1 MKTNS
6 LLIFLTFL
14 AHVTLNA
21 GTVNFSNFN
30 SGLEVQSDGKPISGG
45 FVAVGTTSDPN
56 SYSDPDLLEESF
68 IQFGE
73 SSSFGGSSAFNLDGF
88 FSGVAIS
95 DGGASEFLGKRIFLI
110 GGEGQ
115 SIADSESLF
124 LIDTGADF
132 AADSPIFAA
141 SVDLTS
147 GTVLLGDQSG
157 QASIS
162 GSSGAFQAQSFESFT
177 IIDQNFELIENSE
190 KGKVVGTINT
200 SNDIQFTI
208 VENFN
213 SNNDDNPAFI
223 ITDNELILNDP
234 EDIDYETQATITLRF
249 NGSLSSEES
258 DEASILITIL
268 DDLSEDNDGD
278 GLNQDQEISIGT
290 SDFSKDTDN
299 DGFDD
304 GTEVAIGTDP
314 TDESSNPGLV
324 EAQNL
329 IKELEEKNKLLT
341 DSITE
346 KDSLIVSIN
355 ENLISKGS
363 EITDLNTQVN
373 SLNDSIAQKDNTISS
388 LEDSLTTKTQ
398 QISSLNESITLKN
411 SEITNLNTQV
421 NSLNDSITQKDNTI
435 SSLEDSLT
443 TKTQQISTLNESITL
458 KNSEITDLNTQV
470 NSLNDSIAQKDNTI
484 SSLEGSLTTK
494 TQQISTLNDEIN
506 DAQNLITEKET
517 KIEGLNNQIQIL
529 SSTIEDSEN
538 QSTVIASLN
547 STIESKNSE
556 LNELNSLYQS
566 KCTEVATLNDEIDL
580 LNESIIDKIIEIGK
594 LCERPS
600 LDEIQEGRIGSVVL
614 RPNLNDNTITINLAI
629 EESPDLIEWKPIDQ
643 IISTTLPLDEDKKFY
658 RFAAE

>member
-45 FVAVGTTSDPN
+45 FVAVGTTSDPD

-88 FSGVAIS
+88 FSGVAIG
-95 DGGASEFLGKRIFLI
+95 DGGSSEFLGKRIFLI

-141 SVDLTS
+141 TVDLTS
-147 GTVLLGDQSG
+147 GTVILGDQSG

-162 GSSGAFQAQSFESFT
+162 GASGAFQTQSFESFT

-190 KGKVVGTINT
+190 KGKVVGTIN
-200 SNDIQFTI
+200 SYDDVQFTI
-208 VENFN
+208 IENFDA
-213 SNNDDNPAFI
+213 NNDDNPAFI

-234 EDIDYETQATITLRF
+234 DDIDYETQSTITLSF
-249 NGSLSSEES
+249 NGSLSSGES
-258 DEASILITIL
+258 DEASILIAII
-268 DDLSEDNDGD
+268 DDRSEDNDGD
-278 GLNQDQEISIGT
+278 GLNQGQEISIGT

-355 ENLISKGS
+355 ENLISKDS
-363 EITDLNTQVN
+363 EITDLNTQVS
-373 SLNDSIAQKDNTISS
+373 SLNDSIVQKDNTISS

-398 QISSLNESITLKN
+398 QISS
-411 SEITNLNTQV
+411 
-421 NSLNDSITQKDNTI
+421 
-435 SSLEDSLT
+435 
-443 TKTQQISTLNESITL
+443 LNESITL

-484 SSLEGSLTTK
+484 SSLEDSLATK
-494 TQQISTLNDEIN
+494 TQQISSLNDAIN

-517 KIEGLNNQIQIL
+517 KIEGLNNQIQTL

-547 STIESKNSE
+547 STIESKNNE
-556 LNELNSLYQS
+556 LSDLNSLYQS

-614 RPNLNDNTITINLAI
+614 RPNLSDNTITINLAI
-629 EESPDLIEWKPIDQ
+629 EESSDLIEWKPINQ
-643 IISTTLPLDEDKKFY
+643 IISTTLPLNEDKKFY

>member
-6 LLIFLTFL
+6 PLIFLTFI
-14 AHVTLNA
+14 AHVSLNA

-30 SGLEVQSDGKPISGG
+30 SGLEVQSDGKPISEG
-45 FVAVGTTSDPN
+45 FVAVGTTSDPD

-88 FSGVAIS
+88 FSGVAIG
-95 DGGASEFLGKRIFLI
+95 DGGSSEFLGKRIFLI

-147 GTVLLGDQSG
+147 GSVLLGDQSG

-162 GSSGAFQAQSFESFT
+162 GASGAFQTQSFESFK

-190 KGKVVGTINT
+190 KGKVVGTIN
-200 SNDIQFTI
+200 SYDDVQFTI
-208 VENFN
+208 IENFN
-213 SNNDDNPAFI
+213 SNNDDNSAFI
-223 ITDNELILNDP
+223 IIDNELILNDP
-234 EDIDYETQATITLRF
+234 EDIDYETQSTITLNF
-249 NGSLSSEES
+249 SGSLSSGES
-258 DEASILITIL
+258 DEASILIAII
-268 DDLSEDNDGD
+268 DDRSEDNDGD

-355 ENLISKGS
+355 ENLISKDS
-363 EITDLNTQVN
+363 EITDLNTQVS
-373 SLNDSIAQKDNTISS
+373 SLNDSIAQKDSTISS

-398 QISSLNESITLKN
+398 QISS
-411 SEITNLNTQV
+411 
-421 NSLNDSITQKDNTI
+421 
-435 SSLEDSLT
+435 
-443 TKTQQISTLNESITL
+443 
-458 KNSEITDLNTQV
+458 
-470 NSLNDSIAQKDNTI
+470 
-484 SSLEGSLTTK
+484 
-494 TQQISTLNDEIN
+494 LNDEIN

-529 SSTIEDSEN
+529 TSTIEDLEN

-547 STIESKNSE
+547 STIESKNNE
-556 LNELNSLYQS
+556 LNDLNSLYQS

-614 RPNLNDNTITINLAI
+614 RPNLSDNTITINLAI
-629 EESPDLIEWKPIDQ
+629 EESSDLIEWKQIDQ
-643 IISTTLPLDEDKKFY
+643 IISTTLPLNEDKKFY

>member
-45 FVAVGTTSDPN
+45 FVAVGTTSDPD

-88 FSGVAIS
+88 FSGVAIG
-95 DGGASEFLGKRIFLI
+95 DGGSSEFLGKRIFLI

-162 GSSGAFQAQSFESFT
+162 GASGAFQTQSFESFT

-190 KGKVVGTINT
+190 KGKVVGTIN
-200 SNDIQFTI
+200 SYDDVQFTI
-208 VENFN
+208 VENFDA
-213 SNNDDNPAFI
+213 NNDDNPAFI

-234 EDIDYETQATITLRF
+234 DDIDYETQSTINLSF
-249 NGSLSSEES
+249 NGSLSSGES
-258 DEASILITIL
+258 DEASILIAII
-268 DDLSEDNDGD
+268 DDRSEDNDGD

-355 ENLISKGS
+355 ENLISKDS
-363 EITDLNTQVN
+363 EITDLNTQVS
-373 SLNDSIAQKDNTISS
+373 SLNDSIVQKDNTISS

-398 QISSLNESITLKN
+398 QISS
-411 SEITNLNTQV
+411 
-421 NSLNDSITQKDNTI
+421 
-435 SSLEDSLT
+435 
-443 TKTQQISTLNESITL
+443 
-458 KNSEITDLNTQV
+458 
-470 NSLNDSIAQKDNTI
+470 
-484 SSLEGSLTTK
+484 
-494 TQQISTLNDEIN
+494 LNDEIN

-547 STIESKNSE
+547 STIESKNNE
-556 LNELNSLYQS
+556 LSDLNSLYQS

-614 RPNLNDNTITINLAI
+614 RPNLSDNTITINLAI
-629 EESPDLIEWKPIDQ
+629 EESSDLIEWKPIDQ
-643 IISTTLPLDEDKKFY
+643 IISTTLPLNEDKKFY

>member
-45 FVAVGTTSDPN
+45 FVAVGTTSDPD

-88 FSGVAIS
+88 FSGVAIG
-95 DGGASEFLGKRIFLI
+95 DGGSSEFLGKRIFLI

-162 GSSGAFQAQSFESFT
+162 GASGAFQTQSFESFT

-190 KGKVVGTINT
+190 KGKVVGTIN
-200 SNDIQFTI
+200 SYDDVQFTI
-208 VENFN
+208 VENFDA
-213 SNNDDNPAFI
+213 NNDDNPAFI

-234 EDIDYETQATITLRF
+234 DDIDYETQSTITLSF
-249 NGSLSSEES
+249 NGSLSSGES
-258 DEASILITIL
+258 DEASILIAII
-268 DDLSEDNDGD
+268 DDRSEDNDGD

-355 ENLISKGS
+355 ENLISKDS
-363 EITDLNTQVN
+363 EITNLNTQVS
-373 SLNDSIAQKDNTISS
+373 SLNDSIAQKDDTISS

-421 NSLNDSITQKDNTI
+421 NSLNDSIAQKDNTI

-443 TKTQQISTLNESITL
+443 TKTQQISS
-458 KNSEITDLNTQV
+458 
-470 NSLNDSIAQKDNTI
+470 
-484 SSLEGSLTTK
+484 
-494 TQQISTLNDEIN
+494 LNDEIN

-547 STIESKNSE
+547 STIESKNNE
-556 LNELNSLYQS
+556 LSDLNSLYQS

-614 RPNLNDNTITINLAI
+614 RPNLSDNTITINLAI
-629 EESPDLIEWKPIDQ
+629 EESSDLIEWKPIDQ
-643 IISTTLPLDEDKKFY
+643 IISTTLPLNEDKKFY

>member
-45 FVAVGTTSDPN
+45 FVAVGTTSDPD

-88 FSGVAIS
+88 FSGVAIG
-95 DGGASEFLGKRIFLI
+95 DGGSSEFLGKRIFLI

-162 GSSGAFQAQSFESFT
+162 GASGAFQTQSFESFT

-190 KGKVVGTINT
+190 KGKVVGTIN
-200 SNDIQFTI
+200 SYDDVQFTI
-208 VENFN
+208 VENFDA
-213 SNNDDNPAFI
+213 NNDDNPAFI

-234 EDIDYETQATITLRF
+234 DDIDYETQSTITLSF
-249 NGSLSSEES
+249 NGSLSSGES
-258 DEASILITIL
+258 DEASILIAII
-268 DDLSEDNDGD
+268 DDRSEDNDGD

-355 ENLISKGS
+355 ENLISKDS

-398 QISSLNESITLKN
+398 QISS
-411 SEITNLNTQV
+411 
-421 NSLNDSITQKDNTI
+421 
-435 SSLEDSLT
+435 
-443 TKTQQISTLNESITL
+443 
-458 KNSEITDLNTQV
+458 
-470 NSLNDSIAQKDNTI
+470 
-484 SSLEGSLTTK
+484 
-494 TQQISTLNDEIN
+494 LNDEIN

-547 STIESKNSE
+547 STIESKNNE
-556 LNELNSLYQS
+556 LSDLNSLYQS

-614 RPNLNDNTITINLAI
+614 RPNLSDNTITINLAI
-629 EESPDLIEWKPIDQ
+629 EESSDLIEWKPIDQ
-643 IISTTLPLDEDKKFY
+643 IISTTLPLNEDKKFY

>member
-6 LLIFLTFL
+6 PLIFLTFI
-14 AHVTLNA
+14 AHVSLNA

-30 SGLEVQSDGKPISGG
+30 SGLEVQSDGKPISEG
-45 FVAVGTTSDPN
+45 FVAVGTTSDPD

-88 FSGVAIS
+88 FSGVAIG
-95 DGGASEFLGKRIFLI
+95 DGGSSEFLGKRIFLI

-141 SVDLTS
+141 TVDLTS
-147 GTVLLGDQSG
+147 GTVILGDQSG

-162 GSSGAFQAQSFESFT
+162 GASGAFQTQSFESFK

-190 KGKVVGTINT
+190 KGKVVGTIN
-200 SNDIQFTI
+200 SYDDVQFTI
-208 VENFN
+208 IENFN
-213 SNNDDNPAFI
+213 SNNDDSPAFI
-223 ITDNELILNDP
+223 IIDNELILNDP
-234 EDIDYETQATITLRF
+234 EDIDYETQSTITLNF
-249 NGSLSSEES
+249 SGSLSSGES
-258 DEASILITIL
+258 DEASILIAII
-268 DDLSEDNDGD
+268 DDRSEDNDGD

-355 ENLISKGS
+355 ENLISKDS
-363 EITDLNTQVN
+363 EITDLNTQVS
-373 SLNDSIAQKDNTISS
+373 SLNDSIAQKDSTISS

-398 QISSLNESITLKN
+398 QISS
-411 SEITNLNTQV
+411 
-421 NSLNDSITQKDNTI
+421 
-435 SSLEDSLT
+435 
-443 TKTQQISTLNESITL
+443 
-458 KNSEITDLNTQV
+458 
-470 NSLNDSIAQKDNTI
+470 
-484 SSLEGSLTTK
+484 
-494 TQQISTLNDEIN
+494 LNDEIN

-529 SSTIEDSEN
+529 TSTIEDLEN

-547 STIESKNSE
+547 STIESKNNE
-556 LNELNSLYQS
+556 LSDLNSLYQS

-614 RPNLNDNTITINLAI
+614 RPNLSDNTITINLAI
-629 EESPDLIEWKPIDQ
+629 EESSDLIEWKPIDQ
-643 IISTTLPLDEDKKFY
+643 IISTTLPLNEDKKFY

>member
-45 FVAVGTTSDPN
+45 FVAVGTTSDPD

-88 FSGVAIS
+88 FSGVAIG
-95 DGGASEFLGKRIFLI
+95 DGGSSEFLGKRIFLI

-162 GSSGAFQAQSFESFT
+162 GASGAFQTQSFESFT

-190 KGKVVGTINT
+190 KGKVVGTIN
-200 SNDIQFTI
+200 SYDDVQFTI
-208 VENFN
+208 VENFDA
-213 SNNDDNPAFI
+213 NNDDNPAFI

-234 EDIDYETQATITLRF
+234 DDIDYETQSTITLSF
-249 NGSLSSEES
+249 NGSLSSGES
-258 DEASILITIL
+258 DEASILIAII
-268 DDLSEDNDGD
+268 DDRSEDNDGD
-278 GLNQDQEISIGT
+278 GLNQGQEISIGT

-355 ENLISKGS
+355 ENLISKDS
-363 EITDLNTQVN
+363 EITNLNTQVN
-373 SLNDSIAQKDNTISS
+373 SLNESIAQKDNTISS
-388 LEDSLTTKTQ
+388 LED
-398 QISSLNESITLKN
+398 
-411 SEITNLNTQV
+411 
-421 NSLNDSITQKDNTI
+421 
-435 SSLEDSLT
+435 
-443 TKTQQISTLNESITL
+443 
-458 KNSEITDLNTQV
+458 
-470 NSLNDSIAQKDNTI
+470 
-484 SSLEGSLTTK
+484 SLTTK

-529 SSTIEDSEN
+529 SSTIEDLEN

-547 STIESKNSE
+547 STIESKNNE
-556 LNELNSLYQS
+556 LSDLNSLYQS

-614 RPNLNDNTITINLAI
+614 RPNLSDNTITINLAI
-629 EESPDLIEWKPIDQ
+629 EESSDLIEWKPIDQ
-643 IISTTLPLDEDKKFY
+643 IISTTLPLNEDKKFY

>member
-6 LLIFLTFL
+6 LLIFLTFI
-14 AHVTLNA
+14 AHVSLNA

-45 FVAVGTTSDPN
+45 FVAVGTTSDPD

-88 FSGVAIS
+88 FSGVAIG
-95 DGGASEFLGKRIFLI
+95 DGGSSEFLGKRIFLI

-141 SVDLTS
+141 TVDLTS
-147 GTVLLGDQSG
+147 GTVILGDQSG
-157 QASIS
+157 QASTS
-162 GSSGAFQAQSFESFT
+162 GASGAFQTQSFESFK

-190 KGKVVGTINT
+190 KGKVVGTIN
-200 SNDIQFTI
+200 SYDDVQFTI
-208 VENFN
+208 VENFDA
-213 SNNDDNPAFI
+213 NNDDNPAFI

-234 EDIDYETQATITLRF
+234 EDIDYETQSTITLNF
-249 NGSLSSEES
+249 NGSLSSGES
-258 DEASILITIL
+258 DEASILIAII
-268 DDLSEDNDGD
+268 DDRSEDNDGD

-355 ENLISKGS
+355 ENLISKNS
-363 EITDLNTQVN
+363 EISDLNTQVN
-373 SLNDSIAQKDNTISS
+373 SLNDSIAQKDSTISS

-398 QISSLNESITLKN
+398 QISS
-411 SEITNLNTQV
+411 
-421 NSLNDSITQKDNTI
+421 
-435 SSLEDSLT
+435 
-443 TKTQQISTLNESITL
+443 
-458 KNSEITDLNTQV
+458 
-470 NSLNDSIAQKDNTI
+470 
-484 SSLEGSLTTK
+484 
-494 TQQISTLNDEIN
+494 LNDEIN

-529 SSTIEDSEN
+529 TSTIEDLEN

-547 STIESKNSE
+547 STIESKNNE
-556 LNELNSLYQS
+556 LNDLNSLYQS

-614 RPNLNDNTITINLAI
+614 RPNLSDNTITINLAI
-629 EESPDLIEWKPIDQ
+629 EESSDLIEWKPIDQ
-643 IISTTLPLDEDKKFY
+643 IISTTLPLNEDKKFY

>member
-6 LLIFLTFL
+6 LLIFLTFI
-14 AHVTLNA
+14 AHVSLNA

-45 FVAVGTTSDPN
+45 FVAVGTTSDPD

-88 FSGVAIS
+88 FSGVAIG
-95 DGGASEFLGKRIFLI
+95 DGGSSEFLGKRIFLI

-141 SVDLTS
+141 TVDLTS
-147 GTVLLGDQSG
+147 GTVILGDQSG

-162 GSSGAFQAQSFESFT
+162 GASGAFQTQSFESFK

-190 KGKVVGTINT
+190 KGKVVGTIN
-200 SNDIQFTI
+200 SYDDVQFTI
-208 VENFN
+208 IENFN

-223 ITDNELILNDP
+223 IIDNELILNDP
-234 EDIDYETQATITLRF
+234 EDIDYETQSTITLNF
-249 NGSLSSEES
+249 NGSLSSGES
-258 DEASILITIL
+258 DEASILIAII
-268 DDLSEDNDGD
+268 DDRSEDNDGD

-290 SDFSKDTDN
+290 SEFSKDTDN

-355 ENLISKGS
+355 ENLISK
-363 EITDLNTQVN
+363 
-373 SLNDSIAQKDNTISS
+373 
-388 LEDSLTTKTQ
+388 
-398 QISSLNESITLKN
+398 
-411 SEITNLNTQV
+411 
-421 NSLNDSITQKDNTI
+421 
-435 SSLEDSLT
+435 
-443 TKTQQISTLNESITL
+443 
-458 KNSEITDLNTQV
+458 NSEITDLNTQV
-470 NSLNDSIAQKDNTI
+470 NSLNDSIAQKDSTI
-484 SSLEGSLTTK
+484 SSLEDSLTTK
-494 TQQISTLNDEIN
+494 TQQISSLNDEIN

-529 SSTIEDSEN
+529 TSTIEDLEN

-547 STIESKNSE
+547 STIESKNNE
-556 LNELNSLYQS
+556 LNDLNSLYQS

-614 RPNLNDNTITINLAI
+614 RPNLSDNTITINLAI
-629 EESPDLIEWKPIDQ
+629 EESSDLIEWKPIDQ
-643 IISTTLPLDEDKKFY
+643 IISTTLPLNEDKKFY

>member
-45 FVAVGTTSDPN
+45 FVAVGTTSDPD

-88 FSGVAIS
+88 FSGVAIG
-95 DGGASEFLGKRIFLI
+95 DGGSSEFLGKRIFLI

-162 GSSGAFQAQSFESFT
+162 GASGAFQTQSFESFT
-177 IIDQNFELIENSE
+177 IIDQNFELIENSD
-190 KGKVVGTINT
+190 KGKVVGTIN
-200 SNDIQFTI
+200 SYDDVQFTI
-208 VENFN
+208 VENFDA
-213 SNNDDNPAFI
+213 NNDDNPAFI

-234 EDIDYETQATITLRF
+234 DDIDYETQSTITLSF
-249 NGSLSSEES
+249 NGSLSNGES
-258 DEASILITIL
+258 DEAFILIAII
-268 DDLSEDNDGD
+268 DDRSEDNDGD

-346 KDSLIVSIN
+346 KDSLIISIN
-355 ENLISKGS
+355 ENLISKDS

-398 QISSLNESITLKN
+398 QISSLN
-411 SEITNLNTQV
+411 
-421 NSLNDSITQKDNTI
+421 
-435 SSLEDSLT
+435 
-443 TKTQQISTLNESITL
+443 
-458 KNSEITDLNTQV
+458 
-470 NSLNDSIAQKDNTI
+470 
-484 SSLEGSLTTK
+484 
-494 TQQISTLNDEIN
+494 DEIN

-517 KIEGLNNQIQIL
+517 KIEGLSNQIQIL

-547 STIESKNSE
+547 STIESKNNE
-556 LNELNSLYQS
+556 LSDLNSLYQS
-566 KCTEVATLNDEIDL
+566 KCTEVATLNNEIDL

-614 RPNLNDNTITINLAI
+614 RPNLSDNTITINLAI
-629 EESPDLIEWKPIDQ
+629 EESSDLIEWKPIDQ
-643 IISTTLPLDEDKKFY
+643 IISTTLPLNEDKKFY

>member
-45 FVAVGTTSDPN
+45 FVAVGTTSDPD

-88 FSGVAIS
+88 FSGVAIG

-162 GSSGAFQAQSFESFT
+162 GASGAFQTQSFESFT

-190 KGKVVGTINT
+190 KGKVVGTINA

-355 ENLISKGS
+355 ENLISK
-363 EITDLNTQVN
+363 
-373 SLNDSIAQKDNTISS
+373 
-388 LEDSLTTKTQ
+388 
-398 QISSLNESITLKN
+398 
-411 SEITNLNTQV
+411 
-421 NSLNDSITQKDNTI
+421 
-435 SSLEDSLT
+435 
-443 TKTQQISTLNESITL
+443 
-458 KNSEITDLNTQV
+458 NSEITDLNTQV
-470 NSLNDSIAQKDNTI
+470 NSLNDSIAQKDDTI
-484 SSLEGSLTTK
+484 SSLEDSLTTK
-494 TQQISTLNDEIN
+494 TQQISSLNDEIN

-547 STIESKNSE
+547 STIESKNNE
-556 LNELNSLYQS
+556 LSDLNSLYQS

-614 RPNLNDNTITINLAI
+614 RPNLNNNTITINLAI
-629 EESPDLIEWKPIDQ
+629 EESSDLIEWIPIDQ

>member
-45 FVAVGTTSDPN
+45 FVAVGTTSDPD

-88 FSGVAIS
+88 FSGVAIG
-95 DGGASEFLGKRIFLI
+95 DGGSSEFLGKRIFLI

-162 GSSGAFQAQSFESFT
+162 GASGAFQTQSFESFT

-190 KGKVVGTINT
+190 KGKVVGTIN
-200 SNDIQFTI
+200 SYDDVQFTI
-208 VENFN
+208 VENFDA
-213 SNNDDNPAFI
+213 NNDDNPAFI

-234 EDIDYETQATITLRF
+234 DDIDYETQSTITLSF
-249 NGSLSSEES
+249 NGSLSSGES
-258 DEASILITIL
+258 DEASILIAII
-268 DDLSEDNDGD
+268 DDRSEDNDGD

-355 ENLISKGS
+355 ENLISKDS
-363 EITDLNTQVN
+363 EITDLNTQVS
-373 SLNDSIAQKDNTISS
+373 SLNDSIVQKDNTISS

-398 QISSLNESITLKN
+398 QISS
-411 SEITNLNTQV
+411 
-421 NSLNDSITQKDNTI
+421 
-435 SSLEDSLT
+435 
-443 TKTQQISTLNESITL
+443 
-458 KNSEITDLNTQV
+458 
-470 NSLNDSIAQKDNTI
+470 
-484 SSLEGSLTTK
+484 
-494 TQQISTLNDEIN
+494 LNDEIN

-547 STIESKNSE
+547 STIESKNNE
-556 LNELNSLYQS
+556 LSDLNSLYQS

-614 RPNLNDNTITINLAI
+614 RPNLSDNTITINLAI
-629 EESPDLIEWKPIDQ
+629 EESSDLIEWKPIDQ
-643 IISTTLPLDEDKKFY
+643 IISTTLPLNEDKKFY

>member
-45 FVAVGTTSDPN
+45 FVAVGTTSDPD

-88 FSGVAIS
+88 FSGVAIG
-95 DGGASEFLGKRIFLI
+95 DGGSSEFLGKRIFLI

-162 GSSGAFQAQSFESFT
+162 GASGAFQTQSFESFT

-190 KGKVVGTINT
+190 KGKVVGTIN
-200 SNDIQFTI
+200 SYDDVQFTI
-208 VENFN
+208 VENFDA
-213 SNNDDNPAFI
+213 NNDDNPAFI

-234 EDIDYETQATITLRF
+234 DDIDYETQSTITLSF
-249 NGSLSSEES
+249 NGSLSSGES
-258 DEASILITIL
+258 DEASILIAII
-268 DDLSEDNDGD
+268 DDRSEDNDGD

-355 ENLISKGS
+355 ENLISKDS
-363 EITDLNTQVN
+363 EITNLNTQVS
-373 SLNDSIAQKDNTISS
+373 SLNDSIVQKDNTISS

-398 QISSLNESITLKN
+398 QISS
-411 SEITNLNTQV
+411 
-421 NSLNDSITQKDNTI
+421 
-435 SSLEDSLT
+435 
-443 TKTQQISTLNESITL
+443 LNESITL

-484 SSLEGSLTTK
+484 SSLEDSLTTK

-547 STIESKNSE
+547 STIESKNNE
-556 LNELNSLYQS
+556 LSDLNSLYQS

-614 RPNLNDNTITINLAI
+614 RPNLSDNTITINLAI
-629 EESPDLIEWKPIDQ
+629 EESSDLIEWKPIDQ
-643 IISTTLPLDEDKKFY
+643 IISTTLPLNEDKKFY

>member
-45 FVAVGTTSDPN
+45 FVAVGTTSDPD

-88 FSGVAIS
+88 FSGVAIG
-95 DGGASEFLGKRIFLI
+95 DGGSSEFLGKRIFLI

-162 GSSGAFQAQSFESFT
+162 GASGAFQTQSFESFT

-190 KGKVVGTINT
+190 KGKVLGTIN
-200 SNDIQFTI
+200 SYNDVQFTI
-208 VENFN
+208 VENFDA
-213 SNNDDNPAFI
+213 NNDDNPAFI

-234 EDIDYETQATITLRF
+234 DDIDYETQSTITLSF
-249 NGSLSSEES
+249 NGSLSSGES
-258 DEASILITIL
+258 DEASILIAII
-268 DDLSEDNDGD
+268 DDRSEDNDGD

-355 ENLISKGS
+355 ENLISKDS

-373 SLNDSIAQKDNTISS
+373 SLNDSIAQKVNTISS

-398 QISSLNESITLKN
+398 QISS
-411 SEITNLNTQV
+411 
-421 NSLNDSITQKDNTI
+421 
-435 SSLEDSLT
+435 
-443 TKTQQISTLNESITL
+443 
-458 KNSEITDLNTQV
+458 
-470 NSLNDSIAQKDNTI
+470 
-484 SSLEGSLTTK
+484 
-494 TQQISTLNDEIN
+494 LNDEIN

-547 STIESKNSE
+547 STIESKNNE
-556 LNELNSLYQS
+556 LSDLNSLYQS

-614 RPNLNDNTITINLAI
+614 RPNLSDNTITINLAI
-629 EESPDLIEWKPIDQ
+629 EESSDLIEWIPIDQ
-643 IISTTLPLDEDKKFY
+643 IISTTLPLNEDKKFY

>member
-45 FVAVGTTSDPN
+45 FVAVGTTSDPD

-88 FSGVAIS
+88 FSGVAIG
-95 DGGASEFLGKRIFLI
+95 DGGSSEFLGKRIFLI

-124 LIDTGADF
+124 LIDTGAEF

-141 SVDLTS
+141 TVDLTS

-162 GSSGAFQAQSFESFT
+162 GASGAFQTQSFESFT

-190 KGKVVGTINT
+190 KGKVVGTIN
-200 SNDIQFTI
+200 SYDDVQFTI
-208 VENFN
+208 IENFN
-213 SNNDDNPAFI
+213 ANNDDNPAFI

-234 EDIDYETQATITLRF
+234 EDIDYETQSTITLNF
-249 NGSLSSEES
+249 NGSLSSGES
-258 DEASILITIL
+258 DEASILIAII
-268 DDLSEDNDGD
+268 DDRSEDNDGD

-355 ENLISKGS
+355 ENLISKDS
-363 EITDLNTQVN
+363 EITDLNTQVSLLNN
-373 SLNDSIAQKDNTISS
+373 SIIQKDNTISS

-421 NSLNDSITQKDNTI
+421 NSLNDSIAQKDNTI

-443 TKTQQISTLNESITL
+443 TKTQQISS
-458 KNSEITDLNTQV
+458 
-470 NSLNDSIAQKDNTI
+470 
-484 SSLEGSLTTK
+484 
-494 TQQISTLNDEIN
+494 LNDEIN

-547 STIESKNSE
+547 STIESKNNE
-556 LNELNSLYQS
+556 LSDLNSLYQS

-614 RPNLNDNTITINLAI
+614 RPNLSDNTITINLAI
-629 EESPDLIEWKPIDQ
+629 EESSDLIEWKPIDQ
-643 IISTTLPLDEDKKFY
+643 IISTTLPLNEDKKFY

>member
-45 FVAVGTTSDPN
+45 FVAVGTTSDPD

-88 FSGVAIS
+88 FSGVAIG

-162 GSSGAFQAQSFESFT
+162 GASGAFQAQSFESFT

-190 KGKVVGTINT
+190 KGKVVGTINA

-355 ENLISKGS
+355 ENLISKNS

-443 TKTQQISTLNESITL
+443 TKTQQISS
-458 KNSEITDLNTQV
+458 
-470 NSLNDSIAQKDNTI
+470 
-484 SSLEGSLTTK
+484 
-494 TQQISTLNDEIN
+494 LNDEIN

-547 STIESKNSE
+547 STIESKNNE
-556 LNELNSLYQS
+556 LSDLNSLYQS
-566 KCTEVATLNDEIDL
+566 KCTEVATLTDEIDL

-614 RPNLNDNTITINLAI
+614 RPNLSDNTITINLAI
-629 EESPDLIEWKPIDQ
+629 EESSDLIEWKPIDQ
-643 IISTTLPLDEDKKFY
+643 IISTTLPLNEDKKFY

>member
-45 FVAVGTTSDPN
+45 FVAVGTTSDPD

-88 FSGVAIS
+88 FSGVAIG
-95 DGGASEFLGKRIFLI
+95 DGGSSEFLGKRIFLI

-147 GTVLLGDQSG
+147 GNVLLGDQSG

-162 GSSGAFQAQSFESFT
+162 GASGAFQTQSFESFT
-177 IIDQNFELIENSE
+177 IIDQNFELIENSD
-190 KGKVVGTINT
+190 KGKVVGTIN
-200 SNDIQFTI
+200 SYDDVQFTI
-208 VENFN
+208 VENFDA
-213 SNNDDNPAFI
+213 NNDDNPAFI

-234 EDIDYETQATITLRF
+234 DDIDYETQSTITLSF
-249 NGSLSSEES
+249 NGSLSSGES
-258 DEASILITIL
+258 DEAFILIAII
-268 DDLSEDNDGD
+268 DDRSEDNDGD

-346 KDSLIVSIN
+346 KDSLIISIN
-355 ENLISKGS
+355 ENLISKDS

-373 SLNDSIAQKDNTISS
+373 SLNDSIAQKDETISS
-388 LEDSLTTKTQ
+388 LED
-398 QISSLNESITLKN
+398 
-411 SEITNLNTQV
+411 
-421 NSLNDSITQKDNTI
+421 
-435 SSLEDSLT
+435 
-443 TKTQQISTLNESITL
+443 
-458 KNSEITDLNTQV
+458 
-470 NSLNDSIAQKDNTI
+470 
-484 SSLEGSLTTK
+484 SLTTK

-547 STIESKNSE
+547 STIESKNNE
-556 LNELNSLYQS
+556 LSDLNSLYQS

-614 RPNLNDNTITINLAI
+614 RPNLSDNTITINLAI
-629 EESPDLIEWKPIDQ
+629 EESSDLIEWKPIDQ
-643 IISTTLPLDEDKKFY
+643 IISTTLPLNEDKKFY

>member
-45 FVAVGTTSDPN
+45 FVAVGTTSDPD

-88 FSGVAIS
+88 FSGVAIG
-95 DGGASEFLGKRIFLI
+95 DGGSSEFLGKRIFLI

-162 GSSGAFQAQSFESFT
+162 GASGAFQTQSFESFT

-190 KGKVVGTINT
+190 KGKVVGTIN
-200 SNDIQFTI
+200 SYDDVQFTI
-208 VENFN
+208 VENFDA
-213 SNNDDNPAFI
+213 NNDDNPAFI

-234 EDIDYETQATITLRF
+234 EDIDYETQSTITLSF
-249 NGSLSSEES
+249 NGSLSSGES
-258 DEASILITIL
+258 DEASILIAII
-268 DDLSEDNDGD
+268 DDRSEDNDGD

-355 ENLISKGS
+355 ENLISKNS

-398 QISSLNESITLKN
+398 QISS
-411 SEITNLNTQV
+411 
-421 NSLNDSITQKDNTI
+421 
-435 SSLEDSLT
+435 
-443 TKTQQISTLNESITL
+443 
-458 KNSEITDLNTQV
+458 
-470 NSLNDSIAQKDNTI
+470 
-484 SSLEGSLTTK
+484 
-494 TQQISTLNDEIN
+494 LNDEIN

-547 STIESKNSE
+547 STIESKNNE
-556 LNELNSLYQS
+556 LSDLNSLYQS

-614 RPNLNDNTITINLAI
+614 RPNLSDNTITINLAI
-629 EESPDLIEWKPIDQ
+629 EESSDLIEWKPIDQ
-643 IISTTLPLDEDKKFY
+643 IISTTLPLNEDKKFY

>member
-45 FVAVGTTSDPN
+45 FVAVGTTSDPD

-88 FSGVAIS
+88 FSGVAIG

-162 GSSGAFQAQSFESFT
+162 GASGAFQAQSFESFT

-190 KGKVVGTINT
+190 KGKVVGTINA

-234 EDIDYETQATITLRF
+234 EDIDYETQSTITLRF
-249 NGSLSSEES
+249 NGSLSSDES

-304 GTEVAIGTDP
+304 GTEIAIGTDP

-355 ENLISKGS
+355 ENLISKNS

-398 QISSLNESITLKN
+398 QISS
-411 SEITNLNTQV
+411 
-421 NSLNDSITQKDNTI
+421 
-435 SSLEDSLT
+435 
-443 TKTQQISTLNESITL
+443 
-458 KNSEITDLNTQV
+458 
-470 NSLNDSIAQKDNTI
+470 
-484 SSLEGSLTTK
+484 
-494 TQQISTLNDEIN
+494 LNDEIN

-547 STIESKNSE
+547 STIESKNNE
-556 LNELNSLYQS
+556 LSDLNSLYQS

-614 RPNLNDNTITINLAI
+614 RPNLSDNTITINLAI
-629 EESPDLIEWKPIDQ
+629 EESSDLIEWIPIDQ
-643 IISTTLPLDEDKKFY
+643 IISTTLPLNEDKKFY

>member
-1 MKTNS
+1 MPKNS
-6 LLIFLTFL
+6 EEPP
-14 AHVTLNA
+14 
-21 GTVNFSNFN
+21 S
-30 SGLEVQSDGKPISGG
+30 PIATPLKNPSKLK
-45 FVAVGTTSDPN
+45 ADDPPN
-56 SYSDPDLLEESF
+56 EE
-68 IQFGE
+68 
-73 SSSFGGSSAFNLDGF
+73 
-88 FSGVAIS
+88 
-95 DGGASEFLGKRIFLI
+95 
-110 GGEGQ
+110 
-115 SIADSESLF
+115 
-124 LIDTGADF
+124 
-132 AADSPIFAA
+132 DSPIFAA

-162 GSSGAFQAQSFESFT
+162 GASGAFQTQSFESFT

-190 KGKVVGTINT
+190 KGKVVGTIN
-200 SNDIQFTI
+200 SYDDVQFTI
-208 VENFN
+208 IENFDA
-213 SNNDDNPAFI
+213 NNDDNPAFI

-234 EDIDYETQATITLRF
+234 EDIDYETQSTITLNF

-355 ENLISKGS
+355 ENLISKDS

-398 QISSLNESITLKN
+398 QISS
-411 SEITNLNTQV
+411 
-421 NSLNDSITQKDNTI
+421 
-435 SSLEDSLT
+435 
-443 TKTQQISTLNESITL
+443 
-458 KNSEITDLNTQV
+458 
-470 NSLNDSIAQKDNTI
+470 
-484 SSLEGSLTTK
+484 
-494 TQQISTLNDEIN
+494 LNDEIN

-547 STIESKNSE
+547 STIESKNNE
-556 LNELNSLYQS
+556 LSDLNSLYQS

-614 RPNLNDNTITINLAI
+614 RPNLSDNTITINLAI
-629 EESPDLIEWKPIDQ
+629 EESSDLIEWIPIDQ

>member
-45 FVAVGTTSDPN
+45 FVAVGTTSDPD

-88 FSGVAIS
+88 FSGVAIG
-95 DGGASEFLGKRIFLI
+95 DGGSSEFLGKRIFLI

-141 SVDLTS
+141 TVDLTS
-147 GTVLLGDQSG
+147 GTVILGDQSG

-162 GSSGAFQAQSFESFT
+162 GASGAFQTQSFESFT

-190 KGKVVGTINT
+190 KGKVVGTIN
-200 SNDIQFTI
+200 SYDDVQFTI
-208 VENFN
+208 IENFDA
-213 SNNDDNPAFI
+213 NNDDNPAFI

-234 EDIDYETQATITLRF
+234 DDIDYETQSTITLSF
-249 NGSLSSEES
+249 NGSLSSGES
-258 DEASILITIL
+258 DEASILIAII
-268 DDLSEDNDGD
+268 DDRSEDNDGD

-346 KDSLIVSIN
+346 KDSLIVSLN
-355 ENLISKGS
+355 ESITLKNS
-363 EITDLNTQVN
+363 EITNLNTQVN

-411 SEITNLNTQV
+411 SEIT
-421 NSLNDSITQKDNTI
+421 
-435 SSLEDSLT
+435 
-443 TKTQQISTLNESITL
+443 
-458 KNSEITDLNTQV
+458 DLNTQV

-484 SSLEGSLTTK
+484 SSLEDSLTTK
-494 TQQISTLNDEIN
+494 TQQISSLNDEIN

-517 KIEGLNNQIQIL
+517 KIEGLNNQIQTL

-547 STIESKNSE
+547 STIESKNNE
-556 LNELNSLYQS
+556 LSDLNSLYQS

-614 RPNLNDNTITINLAI
+614 RPNLSDNTITINLAI
-629 EESPDLIEWKPIDQ
+629 EESSDLIEWIPIDQ
-643 IISTTLPLDEDKKFY
+643 IISTTLPLNEDKKFY

>member
-6 LLIFLTFL
+6 LIIFLTFL
-14 AHVTLNA
+14 AHVTLSA

-45 FVAVGTTSDPN
+45 FVAVGTTSDPD

-162 GSSGAFQAQSFESFT
+162 GASGAFQTQSFESFN

-190 KGKVVGTINT
+190 KGKVIGAIN
-200 SNDIQFTI
+200 SYDDVQFTI

-388 LEDSLTTKTQ
+388 LEG
-398 QISSLNESITLKN
+398 
-411 SEITNLNTQV
+411 
-421 NSLNDSITQKDNTI
+421 
-435 SSLEDSLT
+435 SLT

-458 KNSEITDLNTQV
+458 NNSEITDLNTQV

-484 SSLEGSLTTK
+484 SSLEDSLTTK
-494 TQQISTLNDEIN
+494 TQQISSLNDEIN

-614 RPNLNDNTITINLAI
+614 RPNLSDNTITINLAI

>member
-45 FVAVGTTSDPN
+45 FVAVGTTSDPD

-88 FSGVAIS
+88 FSGVAIG
-95 DGGASEFLGKRIFLI
+95 DGGSSEFLGKRIFLI

-162 GSSGAFQAQSFESFT
+162 GASGAFQTQSFESFT

-190 KGKVVGTINT
+190 KGKVVGTIN
-200 SNDIQFTI
+200 SYDDVQFTI
-208 VENFN
+208 VENFDA
-213 SNNDDNPAFI
+213 NNDDNPAFI

-234 EDIDYETQATITLRF
+234 DDIDYETQSTITLSF
-249 NGSLSSEES
+249 NGSLSSGES
-258 DEASILITIL
+258 DEASILIAII
-268 DDLSEDNDGD
+268 DDRSEDNDGD
-278 GLNQDQEISIGT
+278 GLNQGQEISIGT

-355 ENLISKGS
+355 ENLISKDS
-363 EITDLNTQVN
+363 EITNLNNQVN
-373 SLNDSIAQKDNTISS
+373 LLNDTIAQKDNTISS
-388 LEDSLTTKTQ
+388 LED
-398 QISSLNESITLKN
+398 
-411 SEITNLNTQV
+411 
-421 NSLNDSITQKDNTI
+421 
-435 SSLEDSLT
+435 
-443 TKTQQISTLNESITL
+443 
-458 KNSEITDLNTQV
+458 
-470 NSLNDSIAQKDNTI
+470 
-484 SSLEGSLTTK
+484 SLTTK

-547 STIESKNSE
+547 STIESKNNE
-556 LNELNSLYQS
+556 LSDLNSLYQS

-614 RPNLNDNTITINLAI
+614 RPNLSDNTITINLAI
-629 EESPDLIEWKPIDQ
+629 EESSDLIEWKPIDQ
-643 IISTTLPLDEDKKFY
+643 IISTTLPLNEDKKFY

>member
-45 FVAVGTTSDPN
+45 FVAVGTTSDPD

-88 FSGVAIS
+88 FSGVAIG
-95 DGGASEFLGKRIFLI
+95 DGGSSEFLGKRIFLI
-110 GGEGQ
+110 GGEAQ

-162 GSSGAFQAQSFESFT
+162 GASGAFQTQSFESFT
-177 IIDQNFELIENSE
+177 IIDQNFELIENSD
-190 KGKVVGTINT
+190 KGKVVGTIN
-200 SNDIQFTI
+200 SYDDVQFTI
-208 VENFN
+208 IENFN

-223 ITDNELILNDP
+223 IIDNELILNDP
-234 EDIDYETQATITLRF
+234 DDIDYETQSTITLSF
-249 NGSLSSEES
+249 NGSLSSGES
-258 DEASILITIL
+258 DEAFILIAII
-268 DDLSEDNDGD
+268 DDRSEDNDGD

-346 KDSLIVSIN
+346 KDSLIISIN
-355 ENLISKGS
+355 ENLISKDS

-373 SLNDSIAQKDNTISS
+373 SLNDSIAQKDSTISS

-398 QISSLNESITLKN
+398 QISS
-411 SEITNLNTQV
+411 
-421 NSLNDSITQKDNTI
+421 
-435 SSLEDSLT
+435 
-443 TKTQQISTLNESITL
+443 
-458 KNSEITDLNTQV
+458 
-470 NSLNDSIAQKDNTI
+470 
-484 SSLEGSLTTK
+484 
-494 TQQISTLNDEIN
+494 LNDEIN

-547 STIESKNSE
+547 STIESKNNE
-556 LNELNSLYQS
+556 LSDLNSLYQS

-614 RPNLNDNTITINLAI
+614 RPNLSDNTITINLAI
-629 EESPDLIEWKPIDQ
+629 EESSDLIEWKPIDQ
-643 IISTTLPLDEDKKFY
+643 IISTTLPLNEDKKFY

>member
-45 FVAVGTTSDPN
+45 FVAVGTTSDPD

-88 FSGVAIS
+88 FSGVAIG
-95 DGGASEFLGKRIFLI
+95 DGGSSEFLGKRIFLI

-147 GTVLLGDQSG
+147 GTILLGDQSG

-162 GSSGAFQAQSFESFT
+162 GASGAFQTQSFESFT

-190 KGKVVGTINT
+190 KGKVVGTIN
-200 SNDIQFTI
+200 SYNDVQFTI
-208 VENFN
+208 VENFDA
-213 SNNDDNPAFI
+213 NNDDNPAFI

-234 EDIDYETQATITLRF
+234 DDIDYETQSTITLSF
-249 NGSLSSEES
+249 NGSLSSGES
-258 DEASILITIL
+258 DEASILIAII
-268 DDLSEDNDGD
+268 DDRSEDNDGD

-355 ENLISKGS
+355 ENLISKDS

-398 QISSLNESITLKN
+398 QISS
-411 SEITNLNTQV
+411 
-421 NSLNDSITQKDNTI
+421 
-435 SSLEDSLT
+435 
-443 TKTQQISTLNESITL
+443 
-458 KNSEITDLNTQV
+458 
-470 NSLNDSIAQKDNTI
+470 
-484 SSLEGSLTTK
+484 
-494 TQQISTLNDEIN
+494 LNDEIN

-547 STIESKNSE
+547 STIESKNNE
-556 LNELNSLYQS
+556 LSDLNSLYQS

-614 RPNLNDNTITINLAI
+614 RPNLSDNTITINLAI
-629 EESPDLIEWKPIDQ
+629 EESSDLIEWKPIDQ
-643 IISTTLPLDEDKKFY
+643 IISTTLPLNEDKKFY

>member
-6 LLIFLTFL
+6 LLIFLTFI
-14 AHVTLNA
+14 AHVSLNA

-45 FVAVGTTSDPN
+45 FVAVGTTSDPD

-88 FSGVAIS
+88 FSGVAIG
-95 DGGASEFLGKRIFLI
+95 DGGSSEFLGKRIFLI

-141 SVDLTS
+141 TVDLTS
-147 GTVLLGDQSG
+147 GTVILGDQSG

-162 GSSGAFQAQSFESFT
+162 GASGAFQTQSFESFK

-190 KGKVVGTINT
+190 KGKVVGTIN
-200 SNDIQFTI
+200 SYDDVQFTI
-208 VENFN
+208 IENFN

-223 ITDNELILNDP
+223 IIDNELILNDP
-234 EDIDYETQATITLRF
+234 EDIDYETQSTITLNF
-249 NGSLSSEES
+249 NGSLSSGES
-258 DEASILITIL
+258 DEASILIAII
-268 DDLSEDNDGD
+268 DDRSEDNDGD

-290 SDFSKDTDN
+290 SDFLKDTDN

-355 ENLISKGS
+355 ENLISK
-363 EITDLNTQVN
+363 
-373 SLNDSIAQKDNTISS
+373 
-388 LEDSLTTKTQ
+388 
-398 QISSLNESITLKN
+398 
-411 SEITNLNTQV
+411 
-421 NSLNDSITQKDNTI
+421 
-435 SSLEDSLT
+435 
-443 TKTQQISTLNESITL
+443 
-458 KNSEITDLNTQV
+458 NSEITDLNTQV
-470 NSLNDSIAQKDNTI
+470 NSLNDSIAQKDSTI
-484 SSLEGSLTTK
+484 SSLEDSLTTK
-494 TQQISTLNDEIN
+494 TQQISSLNDEIN

-529 SSTIEDSEN
+529 TSTIEDLEN

-547 STIESKNSE
+547 STIESKNNE
-556 LNELNSLYQS
+556 LNDLNSLYQS

-614 RPNLNDNTITINLAI
+614 RPNLSDNTITINLAI
-629 EESPDLIEWKPIDQ
+629 EESSDLIEWKPIDQ
-643 IISTTLPLDEDKKFY
+643 IISTTLPLNEDKKFY

>member
-45 FVAVGTTSDPN
+45 FVAVGTTSDPD

-88 FSGVAIS
+88 FSGVAIG
-95 DGGASEFLGKRIFLI
+95 DGGSSEFLGKRIFLI

-141 SVDLTS
+141 TVDLTS
-147 GTVLLGDQSG
+147 GTVILGDQSG

-162 GSSGAFQAQSFESFT
+162 GASGAFQTQSFESFT

-190 KGKVVGTINT
+190 KGKVVGTINA

-355 ENLISKGS
+355 ENLISKDS
-363 EITDLNTQVN
+363 EITD
-373 SLNDSIAQKDNTISS
+373 
-388 LEDSLTTKTQ
+388 
-398 QISSLNESITLKN
+398 
-411 SEITNLNTQV
+411 LNTQV

-443 TKTQQISTLNESITL
+443 TKTQQISS
-458 KNSEITDLNTQV
+458 
-470 NSLNDSIAQKDNTI
+470 
-484 SSLEGSLTTK
+484 
-494 TQQISTLNDEIN
+494 LNDEIN

-517 KIEGLNNQIQIL
+517 KIEGLNNQIKTL

-547 STIESKNSE
+547 STIESKNNE
-556 LNELNSLYQS
+556 LSDLNSLYQS

-614 RPNLNDNTITINLAI
+614 RPNLSDNTITINLAI
-629 EESPDLIEWKPIDQ
+629 EESSDLIEWIPIDQ

>member
-6 LLIFLTFL
+6 LLIFLTFI
-14 AHVTLNA
+14 AHVSLNA

-45 FVAVGTTSDPN
+45 FVAVGTTSDPD

-88 FSGVAIS
+88 FSGVAIG
-95 DGGASEFLGKRIFLI
+95 DGGSSEFLGKRIFLI

-141 SVDLTS
+141 TVDLTS
-147 GTVLLGDQSG
+147 GTVILGDQSG

-162 GSSGAFQAQSFESFT
+162 GASGAFQTQSFESFK

-190 KGKVVGTINT
+190 KGKVVGTIN
-200 SNDIQFTI
+200 SNDDVQFTI
-208 VENFN
+208 IENFN

-223 ITDNELILNDP
+223 IIDNELILNDP
-234 EDIDYETQATITLRF
+234 EDIDYETQSTITLNF
-249 NGSLSSEES
+249 NGSLSSGES
-258 DEASILITIL
+258 DEASILIAII
-268 DDLSEDNDGD
+268 DDRSEDNDGD

-355 ENLISKGS
+355 ENLISK
-363 EITDLNTQVN
+363 
-373 SLNDSIAQKDNTISS
+373 
-388 LEDSLTTKTQ
+388 
-398 QISSLNESITLKN
+398 
-411 SEITNLNTQV
+411 
-421 NSLNDSITQKDNTI
+421 
-435 SSLEDSLT
+435 
-443 TKTQQISTLNESITL
+443 
-458 KNSEITDLNTQV
+458 NSEITDLNTQV
-470 NSLNDSIAQKDNTI
+470 NSLNDSIAQKDSTI
-484 SSLEGSLTTK
+484 SSLEDSLTTK
-494 TQQISTLNDEIN
+494 TQQISSLNDEIN

-529 SSTIEDSEN
+529 TSTIEDLEN

-547 STIESKNSE
+547 STIESKNNE
-556 LNELNSLYQS
+556 LNDLNSLYQS

-614 RPNLNDNTITINLAI
+614 RPNLSDNTITINLAI
-629 EESPDLIEWKPIDQ
+629 EESSDLIEWKPIDQ
-643 IISTTLPLDEDKKFY
+643 IISTTLPLNEDKKFY

>member
-45 FVAVGTTSDPN
+45 FVAVGTTSDPD

-88 FSGVAIS
+88 FSGVAIG
-95 DGGASEFLGKRIFLI
+95 DGGSSEFLGKRIFLI

-162 GSSGAFQAQSFESFT
+162 GASGAFQTQSFESFT

-190 KGKVVGTINT
+190 KGKVVGTIN
-200 SNDIQFTI
+200 SYDDVQFTI
-208 VENFN
+208 VENFDA
-213 SNNDDNPAFI
+213 NNDDNPAFI

-234 EDIDYETQATITLRF
+234 DDIDYETQSTITLSF
-249 NGSLSSEES
+249 NGSLSSGES
-258 DEASILITIL
+258 DEASILIAII
-268 DDLSEDNDGD
+268 DDRSEDNDGD

-355 ENLISKGS
+355 ENLISKDS

-373 SLNDSIAQKDNTISS
+373 SLNDSIAQKDNTIST

-421 NSLNDSITQKDNTI
+421 NSLNDSIAQKDNTI

-443 TKTQQISTLNESITL
+443 TKTQQISS
-458 KNSEITDLNTQV
+458 
-470 NSLNDSIAQKDNTI
+470 
-484 SSLEGSLTTK
+484 
-494 TQQISTLNDEIN
+494 LNDEIN

-547 STIESKNSE
+547 STIESKNNE
-556 LNELNSLYQS
+556 LSDLNSLYQS

-614 RPNLNDNTITINLAI
+614 RPNLSDNTITINLAI
-629 EESPDLIEWKPIDQ
+629 EESSDLIEWKPIDQ
-643 IISTTLPLDEDKKFY
+643 IISTTLPLNEDKKFY

>member
-45 FVAVGTTSDPN
+45 FVAVGTTSDPD

-88 FSGVAIS
+88 FSGVAIG
-95 DGGASEFLGKRIFLI
+95 DGGSSEFLGKRIFLI

-162 GSSGAFQAQSFESFT
+162 GASGAFQTQSFESFT

-190 KGKVVGTINT
+190 KGKVVGTIN
-200 SNDIQFTI
+200 SYDDVQFTI
-208 VENFN
+208 VENFDA
-213 SNNDDNPAFI
+213 NNDDNPAFI

-234 EDIDYETQATITLRF
+234 DDIDYETQSTITLSF
-249 NGSLSSEES
+249 NGSLSSGES
-258 DEASILITIL
+258 DEAFILIAII
-268 DDLSEDNDGD
+268 DDRSEDNDGD

-346 KDSLIVSIN
+346 KDSLIISIN
-355 ENLISKGS
+355 ENLISKDS

-373 SLNDSIAQKDNTISS
+373 SLNDSIAQKDETISS

-411 SEITNLNTQV
+411 SEIN
-421 NSLNDSITQKDNTI
+421 
-435 SSLEDSLT
+435 
-443 TKTQQISTLNESITL
+443 
-458 KNSEITDLNTQV
+458 DLNTQV
-470 NSLNDSIAQKDNTI
+470 NSLNDSIAQKDDTI
-484 SSLEGSLTTK
+484 SSLEDSLTTK

-547 STIESKNSE
+547 STIESKNNE
-556 LNELNSLYQS
+556 LSDLNSLYQS

-614 RPNLNDNTITINLAI
+614 RPNLSDNTITINLAI
-629 EESPDLIEWKPIDQ
+629 EESSDLIEWKPIDQ
-643 IISTTLPLDEDKKFY
+643 IISTTLPLNEDKKFY

>member
-45 FVAVGTTSDPN
+45 FVAVGTTSDPD

-88 FSGVAIS
+88 FSGVAIG
-95 DGGASEFLGKRIFLI
+95 DGGSSEFLGKRIFLI

-162 GSSGAFQAQSFESFT
+162 GASGAFQTQSFESFT
-177 IIDQNFELIENSE
+177 IIDQNFELIENSD
-190 KGKVVGTINT
+190 KGKVVGTIN
-200 SNDIQFTI
+200 SYDDVQFTI
-208 VENFN
+208 VENFDA
-213 SNNDDNPAFI
+213 NNDDNPAFI

-234 EDIDYETQATITLRF
+234 DDIDYETQSTITLSF
-249 NGSLSSEES
+249 NGSLSSGES
-258 DEASILITIL
+258 DEAFILIAII
-268 DDLSEDNDGD
+268 DDRSEDNDGD

-341 DSITE
+341 DSITD

-355 ENLISKGS
+355 ENLLSKDS
-363 EITDLNTQVN
+363 EITNLNTQVN
-373 SLNDSIAQKDNTISS
+373 SLNNSIAQKDNTISS

-398 QISSLNESITLKN
+398 QISSLN
-411 SEITNLNTQV
+411 
-421 NSLNDSITQKDNTI
+421 
-435 SSLEDSLT
+435 
-443 TKTQQISTLNESITL
+443 
-458 KNSEITDLNTQV
+458 
-470 NSLNDSIAQKDNTI
+470 
-484 SSLEGSLTTK
+484 
-494 TQQISTLNDEIN
+494 DEIN

-517 KIEGLNNQIQIL
+517 TIERLNNQIQIL

-547 STIESKNSE
+547 STIESKNNE
-556 LNELNSLYQS
+556 LSDLNSLYQS

-614 RPNLNDNTITINLAI
+614 RPNLSDNTITINLAI
-629 EESPDLIEWKPIDQ
+629 EESSDLIEWKPIDQ
-643 IISTTLPLDEDKKFY
+643 IISTTLPLNEDKKFY

>member
-45 FVAVGTTSDPN
+45 FVAVGTTSDPD

-88 FSGVAIS
+88 FSGVAIG
-95 DGGASEFLGKRIFLI
+95 DGGSSEFLGKRIFLL

-162 GSSGAFQAQSFESFT
+162 GASGAFQTQSFESFT

-190 KGKVVGTINT
+190 KGKVVGTID
-200 SNDIQFTI
+200 SYDDVQFTI
-208 VENFN
+208 VENFDA
-213 SNNDDNPAFI
+213 NNDDNPAFI

-234 EDIDYETQATITLRF
+234 EDIDYETQSTITLRF

-268 DDLSEDNDGD
+268 DDRSEDNDGD

-355 ENLISKGS
+355 ENLISKNS

-411 SEITNLNTQV
+411 SEIT
-421 NSLNDSITQKDNTI
+421 
-435 SSLEDSLT
+435 
-443 TKTQQISTLNESITL
+443 
-458 KNSEITDLNTQV
+458 DLNTQV
-470 NSLNDSIAQKDNTI
+470 NSLNDSIAQK
-484 SSLEGSLTTK
+484 L
-494 TQQISTLNDEIN
+494 
-506 DAQNLITEKET
+506 
-517 KIEGLNNQIQIL
+517 
-529 SSTIEDSEN
+529 
-538 QSTVIASLN
+538 
-547 STIESKNSE
+547 
-556 LNELNSLYQS
+556 
-566 KCTEVATLNDEIDL
+566 
-580 LNESIIDKIIEIGK
+580 
-594 LCERPS
+594 
-600 LDEIQEGRIGSVVL
+600 
-614 RPNLNDNTITINLAI
+614 
-629 EESPDLIEWKPIDQ
+629 
-643 IISTTLPLDEDKKFY
+643 
-658 RFAAE
+658 

>member
-6 LLIFLTFL
+6 PLIFLTFI
-14 AHVTLNA
+14 AHVSLNA

-45 FVAVGTTSDPN
+45 FVAVGTTSDPD

-88 FSGVAIS
+88 FSGVAIG
-95 DGGASEFLGKRIFLI
+95 DGGSSEFLGKRIFLI

-141 SVDLTS
+141 TVDLTS
-147 GTVLLGDQSG
+147 GTVILGDQSG

-162 GSSGAFQAQSFESFT
+162 GASGAFQTQSFESFK

-190 KGKVVGTINT
+190 KGKVVGTIN
-200 SNDIQFTI
+200 SYDDVQFTI
-208 VENFN
+208 IENFN
-213 SNNDDNPAFI
+213 SNNDDNSAFI
-223 ITDNELILNDP
+223 IIDNELILNDP
-234 EDIDYETQATITLRF
+234 EDIDYETQSTITLNF
-249 NGSLSSEES
+249 SGSLSSGES
-258 DEASILITIL
+258 DEASILIAII
-268 DDLSEDNDGD
+268 DDRSEDNDGD

-355 ENLISKGS
+355 ENLISKNS
-363 EITDLNTQVN
+363 EITDLNTQVS
-373 SLNDSIAQKDNTISS
+373 SLNDSIAQKDSTISS

-398 QISSLNESITLKN
+398 QISS
-411 SEITNLNTQV
+411 
-421 NSLNDSITQKDNTI
+421 
-435 SSLEDSLT
+435 
-443 TKTQQISTLNESITL
+443 
-458 KNSEITDLNTQV
+458 
-470 NSLNDSIAQKDNTI
+470 
-484 SSLEGSLTTK
+484 
-494 TQQISTLNDEIN
+494 LNDEIN

-529 SSTIEDSEN
+529 TSTIEDLEN

-547 STIESKNSE
+547 STIESKNNE
-556 LNELNSLYQS
+556 LNDLNSLYQS

-614 RPNLNDNTITINLAI
+614 RPNLSDNTITINLAI
-629 EESPDLIEWKPIDQ
+629 EESSDLIEWKQIDQ
-643 IISTTLPLDEDKKFY
+643 IISTTLPLNEDKKFY

>member
-45 FVAVGTTSDPN
+45 FVAVGTTSDPD

-88 FSGVAIS
+88 FSGVAIG
-95 DGGASEFLGKRIFLI
+95 DGGSSEFLGKRIFLI

-162 GSSGAFQAQSFESFT
+162 GASGAFQTQSFESFT

-190 KGKVVGTINT
+190 KGKVVGTIN
-200 SNDIQFTI
+200 SYNDVQFTI
-208 VENFN
+208 VENFDA
-213 SNNDDNPAFI
+213 NNDDNPAFI

-234 EDIDYETQATITLRF
+234 DDIDYETQSTITLSF
-249 NGSLSSEES
+249 NGSLSSGES
-258 DEASILITIL
+258 DEASILIAII
-268 DDLSEDNDGD
+268 DDRSEDNDGD

-355 ENLISKGS
+355 ENLISKDS

-398 QISSLNESITLKN
+398 QISSLN
-411 SEITNLNTQV
+411 
-421 NSLNDSITQKDNTI
+421 
-435 SSLEDSLT
+435 
-443 TKTQQISTLNESITL
+443 
-458 KNSEITDLNTQV
+458 
-470 NSLNDSIAQKDNTI
+470 
-484 SSLEGSLTTK
+484 
-494 TQQISTLNDEIN
+494 DEIN

-529 SSTIEDSEN
+529 SSTIEHLEN

-547 STIESKNSE
+547 STIESKNNE
-556 LNELNSLYQS
+556 LSDLNSLYQS

-614 RPNLNDNTITINLAI
+614 RPNLSDNTITINLAI
-629 EESPDLIEWKPIDQ
+629 EESSDLIEWKPIDQ
-643 IISTTLPLDEDKKFY
+643 IISTTLPLNEDKKFY

>member
-6 LLIFLTFL
+6 LLIFLTFI
-14 AHVTLNA
+14 AHVSLNA

-45 FVAVGTTSDPN
+45 FVAVGTTSDPD

-88 FSGVAIS
+88 FSGVAIG
-95 DGGASEFLGKRIFLI
+95 DGGSSEFLGKRIFLI

-141 SVDLTS
+141 TVDLTS
-147 GTVLLGDQSG
+147 GTVILGDQSG

-162 GSSGAFQAQSFESFT
+162 GASGAFQTQSFESFK

-190 KGKVVGTINT
+190 KGKVVGTIN
-200 SNDIQFTI
+200 SNDDVQFTI
-208 VENFN
+208 IENFN

-223 ITDNELILNDP
+223 IIDNELILNDP
-234 EDIDYETQATITLRF
+234 EDIDYETQSTITLNF
-249 NGSLSSEES
+249 NGSLSSGES
-258 DEASILITIL
+258 DEASILIAII
-268 DDLSEDNDGD
+268 DDRSEDNDGD

-355 ENLISKGS
+355 ENLISKNS
-363 EITDLNTQVN
+363 EITDLNTQVS
-373 SLNDSIAQKDNTISS
+373 SLNDSIAQKDSTISS

-398 QISSLNESITLKN
+398 QISS
-411 SEITNLNTQV
+411 
-421 NSLNDSITQKDNTI
+421 
-435 SSLEDSLT
+435 
-443 TKTQQISTLNESITL
+443 
-458 KNSEITDLNTQV
+458 
-470 NSLNDSIAQKDNTI
+470 
-484 SSLEGSLTTK
+484 
-494 TQQISTLNDEIN
+494 LNDEIN

-529 SSTIEDSEN
+529 TSTIEDLEN

-547 STIESKNSE
+547 STIESKNNE
-556 LNELNSLYQS
+556 LNDLNSLYQS

-614 RPNLNDNTITINLAI
+614 RPNLSDNTITINLAI
-629 EESPDLIEWKPIDQ
+629 EESSDLIEWKPIDQ
-643 IISTTLPLDEDKKFY
+643 IISTTLPLNEDKKFY

>member
-147 GTVLLGDQSG
+147 GTILLGDQSG

-162 GSSGAFQAQSFESFT
+162 GASGAFQTQSFESFN

-398 QISSLNESITLKN
+398 QISSLN
-411 SEITNLNTQV
+411 
-421 NSLNDSITQKDNTI
+421 
-435 SSLEDSLT
+435 
-443 TKTQQISTLNESITL
+443 
-458 KNSEITDLNTQV
+458 
-470 NSLNDSIAQKDNTI
+470 
-484 SSLEGSLTTK
+484 
-494 TQQISTLNDEIN
+494 DEIN

-529 SSTIEDSEN
+529 SSTIEDLEN
-538 QSTVIASLN
+538 QSTVIDSLN
-547 STIESKNSE
+547 STIESKNNE
-556 LNELNSLYQS
+556 LSDLNSLYQS

-629 EESPDLIEWKPIDQ
+629 EESSDLIEWKPIDQ

>member
-1 MKTNS
+1 M
-6 LLIFLTFL
+6 
-14 AHVTLNA
+14 
-21 GTVNFSNFN
+21 
-30 SGLEVQSDGKPISGG
+30 
-45 FVAVGTTSDPN
+45 
-56 SYSDPDLLEESF
+56 
-68 IQFGE
+68 
-73 SSSFGGSSAFNLDGF
+73 
-88 FSGVAIS
+88 
-95 DGGASEFLGKRIFLI
+95 
-110 GGEGQ
+110 
-115 SIADSESLF
+115 
-124 LIDTGADF
+124 
-132 AADSPIFAA
+132 
-141 SVDLTS
+141 
-147 GTVLLGDQSG
+147 
-157 QASIS
+157 
-162 GSSGAFQAQSFESFT
+162 
-177 IIDQNFELIENSE
+177 
-190 KGKVVGTINT
+190 
-200 SNDIQFTI
+200 QFTI
-208 VENFN
+208 VENFDA
-213 SNNDDNPAFI
+213 NNDDNPAFI

-234 EDIDYETQATITLRF
+234 DDIDYETQSTITLSF
-249 NGSLSSEES
+249 NGSLSSGES
-258 DEASILITIL
+258 DEASILIAII
-268 DDLSEDNDGD
+268 DDRSEDNDGD
-278 GLNQDQEISIGT
+278 GLNQGQEISIGT

-355 ENLISKGS
+355 ENLISKDS

-388 LEDSLTTKTQ
+388 LED
-398 QISSLNESITLKN
+398 
-411 SEITNLNTQV
+411 
-421 NSLNDSITQKDNTI
+421 
-435 SSLEDSLT
+435 
-443 TKTQQISTLNESITL
+443 
-458 KNSEITDLNTQV
+458 
-470 NSLNDSIAQKDNTI
+470 
-484 SSLEGSLTTK
+484 SLTTK

-547 STIESKNSE
+547 STIESKNNE
-556 LNELNSLYQS
+556 LSDLNSLYQS

-614 RPNLNDNTITINLAI
+614 RPNLSDNTITINLAI
-629 EESPDLIEWKPIDQ
+629 EESSDLIEWKPIDQ
-643 IISTTLPLDEDKKFY
+643 IISTTLPLNEDKKFY

>member
-6 LLIFLTFL
+6 PLIFLTFI
-14 AHVTLNA
+14 AHVSLNA

-45 FVAVGTTSDPN
+45 FVAVGTTSDPD

-88 FSGVAIS
+88 FSGVAIG
-95 DGGASEFLGKRIFLI
+95 DGGSSEFLGKRIFLI

-141 SVDLTS
+141 TVDLTS
-147 GTVLLGDQSG
+147 GTVILGDQSG

-162 GSSGAFQAQSFESFT
+162 GASGAFQTQSFESFK

-190 KGKVVGTINT
+190 KGKVVGTIN
-200 SNDIQFTI
+200 SYDDVQFTI
-208 VENFN
+208 IENFN
-213 SNNDDNPAFI
+213 SNNDDNSAFI
-223 ITDNELILNDP
+223 IIDNELILNDP
-234 EDIDYETQATITLRF
+234 EDIDYETQSTITLNF
-249 NGSLSSEES
+249 SGSLSSGES
-258 DEASILITIL
+258 DEASILIAII
-268 DDLSEDNDGD
+268 DDRSEDNDGD

-355 ENLISKGS
+355 ENLISKNS
-363 EITDLNTQVN
+363 EITDLNTQVS
-373 SLNDSIAQKDNTISS
+373 SLNDSIAQKDSTISS

-398 QISSLNESITLKN
+398 QISS
-411 SEITNLNTQV
+411 
-421 NSLNDSITQKDNTI
+421 
-435 SSLEDSLT
+435 
-443 TKTQQISTLNESITL
+443 
-458 KNSEITDLNTQV
+458 
-470 NSLNDSIAQKDNTI
+470 
-484 SSLEGSLTTK
+484 
-494 TQQISTLNDEIN
+494 LNDEIN

-529 SSTIEDSEN
+529 TSTIEDLEN

-547 STIESKNSE
+547 STIESKNNE
-556 LNELNSLYQS
+556 LNDLNSLYQS

-614 RPNLNDNTITINLAI
+614 RPNLSDNTITINLAI
-629 EESPDLIEWKPIDQ
+629 EESSDLIEWKAIDQ
-643 IISTTLPLDEDKKFY
+643 IISTTIPLNEDKKFY
-658 RFAAE
+658 RFSAE

>member
-45 FVAVGTTSDPN
+45 FVAVGTTSDPD

-88 FSGVAIS
+88 FSGVAIG
-95 DGGASEFLGKRIFLI
+95 DGGSSEFLGKRIFLI

-162 GSSGAFQAQSFESFT
+162 GASGAFQTQSFESFT

-190 KGKVVGTINT
+190 KGKVVGTIN
-200 SNDIQFTI
+200 SYDDVQFTI
-208 VENFN
+208 VENFDA
-213 SNNDDNPAFI
+213 NNDDNPAFI

-234 EDIDYETQATITLRF
+234 EDIDYETQSTITLNF

-268 DDLSEDNDGD
+268 DDRSEDNDGD

-355 ENLISKGS
+355 ENLISKDS

-398 QISSLNESITLKN
+398 QISS
-411 SEITNLNTQV
+411 
-421 NSLNDSITQKDNTI
+421 
-435 SSLEDSLT
+435 
-443 TKTQQISTLNESITL
+443 
-458 KNSEITDLNTQV
+458 
-470 NSLNDSIAQKDNTI
+470 
-484 SSLEGSLTTK
+484 
-494 TQQISTLNDEIN
+494 LNDEIN

-547 STIESKNSE
+547 STIESKNNE
-556 LNELNSLYQS
+556 LSDLNSLYQS

-614 RPNLNDNTITINLAI
+614 RPNLSDNTITINLAI
-629 EESPDLIEWKPIDQ
+629 EESSDLIEWKPIDQ
-643 IISTTLPLDEDKKFY
+643 IISTTLPLNEDKKFY